1 MHVTSFHRHLLPY
14 FIINHNLQ
22 IGLIL
27 DYLMIYN
34 IYLSLENNLF
44 ILYQREHLN
53 SGPHQWCLSLNHGL
67 FIYIYIY
74 IYIHTT
80 ICGLDLPCLS
90 LIVDAGCL

>member
-67 FIYIYIY
+67 FKIKRYSLKSVLIE
-74 IYIHTT
+74 HGLTT
-80 ICGLDLPCLS
+80 RLVARIEQ
-90 LIVDAGCL
+90 